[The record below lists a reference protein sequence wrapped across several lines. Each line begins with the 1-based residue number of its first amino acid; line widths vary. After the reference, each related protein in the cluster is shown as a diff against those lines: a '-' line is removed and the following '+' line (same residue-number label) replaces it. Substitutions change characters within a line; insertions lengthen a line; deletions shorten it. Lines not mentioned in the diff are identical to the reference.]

1 MYSVLMKP
9 AADQPIERFENM
21 TALEACL
28 LPNCPKAR
36 FVIFGEHPM
45 RHRVVTRGE
54 LVIHLLMVPE
64 EDCRMQSTSKR

>member
-9 AADQPIERFENM
+9 ADHTHIVRFRNM

-28 LPNCPKAR
+28 LPTCPKAR
-36 FVIFGEHPM
+36 FMIVGDHPM

-54 LVIHLLMVPE
+54 LVVHLLMMP
-64 EDCRMQSTSKR
+64 DDDSRMPMPSKS